1 TLEDLEKLI
10 ERGRGVVFDIK
21 FKNIKNKIGGTEAYI
36 SLSQCFD
43 VTIKPEGVANG
54 RVMEAEILCT
64 TINEV
69 DLRIISRCYT
79 WEICSVRN
87 VIGFPMNY
95 LPKEFLASMLE
106 LYKLKTELK
115 GVEEK
120 AVEYMRSKG
129 MLNSCYGMCVTDFA
143 KDTYTY
149 KNGVW
154 GIQKVDLKGKLDE
167 YNKSKNRFLYYAW
180 GIWITAYARRNLWM
194 AILELRED
202 YVYSDTDSVKYLN
215 PEKHQH
221 FFDKYNIE
229 IQRKLQAMADY
240 HGLDS
245 VLFSPQTIKG
255 ETKTLGIWE
264 LEGIYKNFKTLGA
277 KRYLVEKQDGS
288 FELTVAG
295 LPKNK
300 GMSFIIK
307 ECNGISDAVF
317 DYFDDELTVPA
328 SESGKLGHWYID
340 EETSPAIKDDPIKE
354 LRYKGKFVEVTA
366 LSGVFLGELE
376 YTLSMAKRYIEFIE
390 LFCGNY
396 IDYGEIRGL

>member
-1 TLEDLEKLI
+1 
-10 ERGRGVVFDIK
+10 
-21 FKNIKNKIGGTEAYI
+21 
-36 SLSQCFD
+36 
-43 VTIKPEGVANG
+43 
-54 RVMEAEILCT
+54 
-64 TINEV
+64 
-69 DLRIISRCYT
+69 
-79 WEICSVRN
+79 
-87 VIGFPMNY
+87 
-95 LPKEFLASMLE
+95 
-106 LYKLKTELK
+106 
-115 GVEEK
+115 
-120 AVEYMRSKG
+120 
-129 MLNSCYGMCVTDFA
+129 
-143 KDTYTY
+143 
-149 KNGVW
+149 
-154 GIQKVDLKGKLDE
+154 KLDE

-317 DYFDDELTVPA
+317 YYFDDELTVPA
-328 SESGKLGHWYID
+328 SESGK
-340 EETSPAIKDDPIKE
+340 
-354 LRYKGKFVEVTA
+354 
-366 LSGVFLGELE
+366 
-376 YTLSMAKRYIEFIE
+376 
-390 LFCGNY
+390 
-396 IDYGEIRGL
+396 